1 MRARDGIAV
10 EDEAQCIGFSRSEA
24 DMIVQV
30 RKKYTVVTEKNVP
43 MTTRDGVTLYA
54 DVIRPDVP
62 GRFPVLLS
70 RTPYGKRGMDD
81 PNGPHSLFARY
92 GYVSVMQDCRG
103 RFESEGEYDPI
114 FQEIADGYDA
124 VEWAARL
131 PWSNGRVGT
140 TGQSYLGL
148 TQYMIACNDPM
159 PPSLHVMAPVSASSD
174 YHASWVYHTGGVSL
188 WGWMVPYAIF
198 KGLNTLKR
206 KQRRDLMEKMKEYV
220 EGGEFPI
227 PRETRFGLNAFTPL
241 TDTWYRHLP
250 IKDWAELLKET
261 APYLAD
267 FISHADDGE
276 YWYRANVNR
285 HAASVS
291 VPMLHV
297 TSWYDIFAEGAPNAY
312 RSIKTH
318 SRFEKAR
325 NGQRLIIGPWG
336 HLLPYT
342 VPSSRGTGDIDFGPA
357 ALIDLTATLLRWF
370 DYWLKDVNNG
380 IMDEPP
386 VTVFTMG
393 ENRWQTFPDW
403 PPPKMRQV
411 RYYLHSQKGAN
422 SLRGDGTLSTVP
434 PGREPADTYVYDPN
448 DPVPSLG
455 GNNLTIDMGVQDQ
468 RPVEERNDVLVFTSD
483 PLECPLEVTGP
494 VTVALW
500 ASSSAVDTD
509 FTAKLVDVHPN
520 GYAQN
525 LLDGIIRARYRESE
539 STPTLMEPGKPYLFT
554 IDLWAT
560 SNVFLPGHRIRL
572 EISSSNFPRFDRNL
586 NTGQPFGE
594 GTAGVPAQQ
603 TVLHQDE
610 MASYLLLPVIPR

>member
-1 MRARDGIAV
+1 
-10 EDEAQCIGFSRSEA
+10 
-24 DMIVQV
+24 MIVQS
-30 RKKYTVVTEKNVP
+30 RKKYKVVTEKNVP
-43 MTTRDGVTLYA
+43 MKTRDGVTLYA
-54 DVIRPDVP
+54 DVIHPDAP

-70 RTPYGKRGMDD
+70 RTPYNKKGSDD
-81 PNGPHSLFARY
+81 PNGPLYNYARY
-92 GYVSVMQDCRG
+92 GYVTIMQDCRG
-103 RFESEGEYDPI
+103 RFESEGEYDTI
-114 FQEIADGYDA
+114 FQEAADGYDA

-148 TQYMIACNDPM
+148 TQYLIACNDPM
-159 PPSLHVMAPVSASSD
+159 PPSLQVMAPVSASSD
-174 YHASWVYHTGGVSL
+174 YHASWIYHTGGVSL

-206 KQRRDLMEKMKEYV
+206 QERRDLMEKMKEYV

-241 TDTWYRHLP
+241 TDKWYRHLP
-250 IKDWAELLKET
+250 IKDWGELLKET
-261 APYLAD
+261 APYMAD
-267 FISHADDGE
+267 HIKHADDSA

-297 TSWYDIFAEGAPNAY
+297 TSWYDIFAEGGMTAY
-312 RSIKTH
+312 QSVKTH
-318 SRFEKAR
+318 SRFENAR
-325 NGQRLIIGPWG
+325 KGQRLIIGPWG

-342 VPSSRGTGDIDFGPA
+342 VPSSRGTGDIDFGSN
-357 ALIDLTATLLRWF
+357 ALIDLSETLLRWF
-370 DYWLKDVNNG
+370 DYWLKDVDNG

-386 VTVFTMG
+386 VTIFTPG
-393 ENRWQTFPDW
+393 ENRWQTLSDW

-411 RYYLHSQKGAN
+411 RYFLHSQKGAN
-422 SLRGDGTLSTVP
+422 SLRGDGFLSTIP
-434 PGREPADTYVYDPN
+434 PASEGADKYVYDPN

-455 GNNLTIDMGVQDQ
+455 GNNLTIDIGVQDQ
-468 RPVEERNDVLVFTSD
+468 RPVEERQDVLVYTSEPIEQ
-483 PLECPLEVTGP
+483 PLEITGP

-525 LLDGIIRARYRESE
+525 LLDGIIRARYRESG
-539 STPTLMEPGKPYLFT
+539 SAPKLMEAGKPYLFT

-586 NTGQPFGE
+586 NTGEPFGE
-594 GTAGVPAQQ
+594 GTKCVPAQQ
-603 TVLHQDE
+603 TVFHQQD
-610 MASYLLLPVIPR
+610 MASYVLLPVIPR

>member
-1 MRARDGIAV
+1 
-10 EDEAQCIGFSRSEA
+10 
-24 DMIVQV
+24 MIVQT
-30 RKKYTVVTEKNVP
+30 RKEYKVIVEKNVP
-43 MTTRDGVTLYA
+43 MKTRDGVTLFA
-54 DVIRPDVP
+54 DVLHPEAE

-81 PNGPHSLFARY
+81 PNGPHALFARY
-92 GYVSVMQDCRG
+92 GYVAVIQDCRG
-103 RFESEGEYDPI
+103 RFESEGEYDTI
-114 FQEIADGYDA
+114 FQEIPDGYDA

-159 PPSLHVMAPVSASSD
+159 PPSLQAMAPVSASSD
-174 YHASWVYHTGGVSL
+174 YHASWIYHTGGVSL
-188 WGWMVPYAIF
+188 WGWMAPYAIF

-206 KQRRDLMEKMKEYV
+206 QKRTDLMEKMKEYV

-227 PRETRFGLNAFTPL
+227 PRKTRFGLNAFTPL
-241 TDTWYRHLP
+241 TDKWYRHLP
-250 IKDWAELLKET
+250 IKDWGDLLKEA
-261 APYLAD
+261 APYFAD
-267 FISHADDGE
+267 HIKHADDGE

-285 HAASVS
+285 HAASIS

-297 TSWYDIFAEGAPNAY
+297 TSWYDIFAEGGMSAY
-312 RSIKTH
+312 QSIKAQ
-318 SRFEKAR
+318 SRFAQAR

-336 HLLPYT
+336 HLLPYH
-342 VPSSRGTGDIDFGPA
+342 VPSSRGTGDIDFGPT
-357 ALIDLTATLLRWF
+357 ALIDLNQTLLRWF
-370 DYWLKDVNNG
+370 DYWLKDVANG
-380 IMDEPP
+380 LMDEPP
-386 VTVFTMG
+386 VTIFTLG
-393 ENRWQTFPDW
+393 ENRWQHLSDW
-403 PPPKMRQV
+403 PPPNMRQV
-411 RYYLHSQKGAN
+411 RYFLHSQQGAN
-422 SLRGDGTLSTVP
+422 SLRGDGILSTSLP
-434 PGREPADTYVYDPN
+434 NDERADTFVYDPN

-455 GNNLTIDMGVQDQ
+455 GNNLTIDIGVQDQ
-468 RPVEERNDVLVFTSD
+468 GPVEERNDVLVYTSA
-483 PLECPLEVTGP
+483 PLEQPLEVTGP

-525 LLDGIIRARYRESE
+525 LLDGILRARYRESA
-539 STPTLMEPGKPYLFT
+539 STPTLMEAGKPYLFT

-586 NTGQPFGE
+586 NTGEPFGE
-594 GTAGVPAQQ
+594 GTTCVSARQ
-603 TVLHQDE
+603 TVFHQE
-610 MASYLLLPVIPR
+610 GMASYLLLPVIPR

>member
-1 MRARDGIAV
+1 
-10 EDEAQCIGFSRSEA
+10 
-24 DMIVQV
+24 MIVQS
-30 RKKYTVVTEKNVP
+30 RKKYKVVTEKNVP
-43 MTTRDGVTLYA
+43 MKTRDGITLYA
-54 DVIRPDVP
+54 DVIHPDVP

-70 RTPYGKRGMDD
+70 RTPYNKKGSDD
-81 PNGPHSLFARY
+81 PNGPLYNYARY
-92 GYVSVMQDCRG
+92 GYVTIMQDCRG
-103 RFESEGEYDPI
+103 RFESEGEYDTI
-114 FQEIADGYDA
+114 FQEAADGYDA

-148 TQYMIACNDPM
+148 TQYLIACNDPM
-159 PPSLHVMAPVSASSD
+159 PPSLQVMAPVSASSD
-174 YHASWVYHTGGVSL
+174 YHASWIYHTGGVSL
-188 WGWMVPYAIF
+188 WGWMVPYAMF

-206 KQRRDLMEKMKEYV
+206 QERRDLMEKMKEYV

-241 TDTWYRHLP
+241 TDKWYRHLP
-250 IKDWAELLKET
+250 IKDWGELLKET
-261 APYLAD
+261 APYMAD
-267 FISHADDGE
+267 HIKHADDGA

-297 TSWYDIFAEGAPNAY
+297 TSWYDIFAEGGMTAY
-312 RSIKTH
+312 QSVKTH
-318 SRFEKAR
+318 SRFENAR
-325 NGQRLIIGPWG
+325 KEQRLIIGPWG

-342 VPSSRGTGDIDFGPA
+342 VPSSRGTGDIDFGPN
-357 ALIDLTATLLRWF
+357 ALIDLSETLLRWF
-370 DYWLKDVNNG
+370 DYWLKDVDNG

-386 VTVFTMG
+386 VTIFTLG
-393 ENRWQTFPDW
+393 ENRWQSLSDW

-411 RYYLHSQKGAN
+411 RYFLHSHKGAN
-422 SLRGDGTLSTVP
+422 SLRGDGSLSTLP
-434 PGREPADTYVYDPN
+434 PASEGADKYIYDPN

-455 GNNLTIDMGVQDQ
+455 GNNLTIDIGVQDQ
-468 RPVEERNDVLVFTSD
+468 RPVEERQDVLVYTSEPIEQ
-483 PLECPLEVTGP
+483 PLEITGP
-494 VTVALW
+494 VTVHLW

-525 LLDGIIRARYRESE
+525 LLDGILRARYRESG
-539 STPTLMEPGKPYLFT
+539 SSPKLMEAGKPYLFT

-560 SNVFLPGHRIRL
+560 SNVFLPGHRIRV

-586 NTGQPFGE
+586 NTGEPFGE
-594 GTAGVPAQQ
+594 GTKCVPAQQ
-603 TVLHQDE
+603 TVFHQQD
-610 MASYLLLPVIPR
+610 MASYVLLPVIPR